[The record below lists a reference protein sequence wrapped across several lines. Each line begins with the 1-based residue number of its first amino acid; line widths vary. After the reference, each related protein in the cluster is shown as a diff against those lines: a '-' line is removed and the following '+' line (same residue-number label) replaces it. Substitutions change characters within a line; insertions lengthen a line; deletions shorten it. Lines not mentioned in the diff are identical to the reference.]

1 MKNPYLML
9 KQHGFLQQRQPWESH
24 LKSCSISKR
33 VFGWWFNVLFKL
45 NPDSDDDDDD
55 DDDDPNRPTVV
66 FAIRLACFFNP
77 VERQL

>member
-1 MKNPYLML
+1 M
-9 KQHGFLQQRQPWESH
+9 
-24 LKSCSISKR
+24 
-33 VFGWWFNVLFKL
+33 FGWWFNVLFKF
-45 NPDSDDDDDD
+45 NPDSDDDD